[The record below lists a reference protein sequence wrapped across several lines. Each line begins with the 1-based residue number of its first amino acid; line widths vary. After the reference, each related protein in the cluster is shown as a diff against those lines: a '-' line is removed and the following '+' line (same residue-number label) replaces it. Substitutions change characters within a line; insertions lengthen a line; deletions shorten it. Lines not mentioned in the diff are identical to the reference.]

1 MHQLRPDRAEREGK
15 KKRRDLIS
23 SASSAN
29 PKGAAASLTAPLS
42 LTAHLSHSRH
52 ARQASVCT
60 TRLYFSSLRFGRH
73 GLAVELGCILCYLHV
88 LG

>member
-29 PKGAAASLTAPLS
+29 PKGAAASLTAR
-42 LTAHLSHSRH
+42 LSHSRH